1 MPHTHLYLQ
10 VNAEAEYNPAR
21 FEMRAEFTWLGEGGE
36 RTRTPPGSPT
46 PHGWDPR
53 AAVGSRPR
61 GALKG
66 PHQGK
71 GLTPTSLPLAQPT
84 TESGMQTLRFS
95 QGFDLGSK
103 DLGFIQR
110 HGLPRP
116 PQVRFRDPDWRDANK
131 NNSCSQT
138 RPSTA
143 PNPLTF

>member
-1 MPHTHLYLQ
+1 M
-10 VNAEAEYNPAR
+10 
-21 FEMRAEFTWLGEGGE
+21 
-36 RTRTPPGSPT
+36 
-46 PHGWDPR
+46 
-53 AAVGSRPR
+53 GSRPR

-66 PHQGK
+66 PHQGE
-71 GLTPTSLPLAQPT
+71 GADAHVSAA

-95 QGFDLGSK
+95 QGFNLGSK

-116 PQVRFRDPDWRDANK
+116 PQVRFRDPNWRDANK